1 MNSRMRSTL
10 GLCLLLVTAAWHPS
24 RGRPTTPADDLTLLS
39 ESTLWFEGSSTLRDW
54 SCKATAMSAHI
65 EARDGAT
72 AAVIAGNK
80 AVRAVEFTVPA
91 GTLECGNAIMNE
103 HMMKALDGDTY
114 PTITFTLQDYTLTPG
129 TPLTGTLRGTL
140 LLRGQTKPVAIP
152 AEFKA
157 APGGALRVTGAYP
170 LRMTDWSVKPPTLM
184 MGSIKV
190 GPLVTVKFSLLL
202 K

>member
-1 MNSRMRSTL
+1 MFTRLRTTAAI
-10 GLCLLLVTAAWHPS
+10 GVVLLVASAW
-24 RGRPTTPADDLTLLS
+24 RPVAPADELTLLS
-39 ESTLWFEGSSTLRDW
+39 DSKLWFDGTSTLRDW

-65 EARDGAT
+65 EAREGAPAT
-72 AAVIAGNK
+72 VLAGTK
-80 AVRAVEFTVPA
+80 AVRTVEFTVPT

-103 HMMKALDGDTY
+103 HMMKALDGEKY
-114 PTITFTLQDYTLTPG
+114 PVIVFTLQDYTLTPG

-140 LLRGQTKPVAIP
+140 LLHGQSKPVTLP

-157 APGGALRVTGAYP
+157 IPGGGLRVTGAYP
-170 LRMTDWSVKPPTLM
+170 LRMTEWSVKPPTLM

-190 GPLVTVKFSLLL
+190 GPMVTVKFDLLL